1 MTQKIF
7 RLLCAAALCL
17 AACGGTESAPAA
29 AAQPQAA
36 PGTQVQPAP
45 VAPASFNTGVQCSDK
60 NWTDDF
66 WSDATY
72 TTLVGQLHCP
82 CYGAQ
87 TMTGVSSDFITLQH
101 EFDCSLQ

>member
-1 MTQKIF
+1 MTQTIS
-7 RLLCAAALCL
+7 RLLFAAALCL
-17 AACGGTESAPAA
+17 TACGGTESTPAA

-36 PGTQVQPAP
+36 GIEVQPAP
-45 VAPASFNTGVQCSDK
+45 ANPTSVLTGVQCTDK

-87 TMTGVSSDFITLQH
+87 TMTGVTSDFITLAH

>member
-1 MTQKIF
+1 MPKTIS
-7 RLLCAAALCL
+7 RLLFACALCL
-17 AACGGTESAPAA
+17 TACGGTESGPAA
-29 AAQPQAA
+29 AAEPQAA
-36 PGTQVQPAP
+36 PATQVQPAP
-45 VAPASFNTGVQCSDK
+45 ANPTSFLTGTQCSDK

-66 WSDATY
+66 WSDATH

-87 TMTGVSSDFITLQH
+87 TMTGVTSDFITLAH